1 MFETIV
7 TILIFVAVIAITAV
21 LFGGWLVLTIVRALG
36 RAILPPKREVEALP
50 MLETSAAT
58 TARCPNDRCR
68 AENPVVASFCR
79 RCGTAMR
86 SVQQVPVRRV
96 AMW

>member
-36 RAILPPKREVEALP
+36 RAILPPKREAEELP
-50 MLETSAAT
+50 MLQTTSAI
-58 TARCPNDRCR
+58 TACCRNDRCR
-68 AENPVVASFCR
+68 AENPAAASFCR
-79 RCGTAMR
+79 RCGTSMR
-86 SVQQVPVRRV
+86 AVQQVPVRRV